1 MAVSLLCL
9 QYVYT
14 LITYFKMSTK
24 NTSYDKKVFRLFFI
38 LNQLDSR
45 KRVSSAE
52 LAREFNV
59 SLRTVQRDIVL
70 LNTTGF
76 PIISFEKGYHSFM
89 EGFSLKKMMLTKEEA
104 SLLSFL
110 HDISK
115 SLGEKFEDSFSNI
128 LKKVVSKEQDSA
140 FYVKLPEG
148 SKISKDYP
156 FIKDLEKA
164 VKNNVKIE
172 LQYKTPEKEGD
183 YKICP
188 LKIIFFDG
196 FWYLLARVD
205 GKEWIIKFRLENI
218 TNVVL
223 LDEYFIPPK
232 NLNTFLDQSVNIWFT
247 EKRDKQVVL
256 KVDKDAASYFK
267 QQVYFPLQKITK
279 ENRDGSLRIETK
291 ICHNEEIIYTILR
304 WIPHVHVI
312 EPKYLKKEIKG
323 KIVEYLNTFK

>member
-1 MAVSLLCL
+1 M
-9 QYVYT
+9 T
-14 LITYFKMSTK
+14 TK

-45 KRVSSAE
+45 KKISTGE
-52 LAREFNV
+52 LAKEFNV

-76 PIISFEKGYHSFM
+76 PIISLEKGYHSFM
-89 EGFSLKKMMLTKEEA
+89 EGFSLKKMMLTREEA

-115 SLGEKFEDSFSNI
+115 SLGEKFEDSFSSI

-148 SKISKDYP
+148 SKINKDFPY
-156 FIKDLEKA
+156 IKELEEAIKA
-164 VKNNVKIE
+164 NIKIA
-172 LQYKTPEKEGD
+172 LYYKTPEKEGD
-183 YKICP
+183 YKVCP

-196 FWYLLARVD
+196 FWYLLAQVD

-218 TNVVL
+218 INIEL
-223 LDEYFIPPK
+223 LDEYFTPPR

-256 KVDKDAASYFK
+256 KVDKEAARYFK

-279 ENRDGSLRIETK
+279 KNRDGSLRIETK
-291 ICHNEEIIYTILR
+291 ICHNEEILRIIFR
-304 WIPHVHVI
+304 WIPYVHVVKPKDLKI
-312 EPKYLKKEIKG
+312 EVE
-323 KIVEYLNTFK
+323 KIVKGYLTKI

>member
-1 MAVSLLCL
+1 MLSVMCL
-9 QYVYT
+9 QCICV
-14 LITYFKMSTK
+14 LIIYFIMMTK
-24 NTSYDKKVFRLFFI
+24 NTSYDKKVFRLFSI

-45 KRVSSAE
+45 KRVSTGE

-76 PIISFEKGYHSFM
+76 PISSFEKGYHAFM

-148 SKISKDYP
+148 SKISKDFP
-156 FIKDLEKA
+156 CIKELERA
-164 VKNNVKIE
+164 IKNNIKIV
-172 LQYKTPEKEGD
+172 LHYKTSEKEGD
-183 YKICP
+183 YRVCP

-196 FWYLLARVD
+196 FWYLFAQVD
-205 GKEWIIKFRLENI
+205 GKDGVRTFRLENI
-218 TNVVL
+218 INVVL
-223 LDEYFIPPK
+223 LDEYFIPPR

-256 KVDKDAASYFK
+256 KVDKEAARYFK

-279 ENRDGSLRIETK
+279 ENRDGSLKIETM
-291 ICHNEEIIYTILR
+291 ICHNEEILRIIFR
-304 WIPHVHVI
+304 WIPYVHVVK
-312 EPKYLKKEIKG
+312 PKDLKVEVE
-323 KIVEYLNTFK
+323 KIVKGYL

>member
-1 MAVSLLCL
+1 MLSVSCL
-9 QYVYT
+9 QYICV
-14 LITYFKMSTK
+14 LIIYFNMTTK
-24 NTSYDKKVFRLFFI
+24 NTSYDKKIFRLFFI

-45 KRVSSAE
+45 KKVSTGE

-115 SLGEKFEDSFSNI
+115 SLGEKFADSFSNI
-128 LKKVVSKEQDSA
+128 LKKVVSNEQDSA

-183 YKICP
+183 YQVCP

-196 FWYLLARVD
+196 FWYLLAQVD
-205 GKEWIIKFRLENI
+205 GKEWKIKFRLENI
-218 TNVVL
+218 INVVL
-223 LDEYFIPPK
+223 LDEYFIPPR

-256 KVDKDAASYFK
+256 KVDKEAARYFK

-279 ENRDGSLRIETK
+279 KNRDGSLRIETK
-291 ICHNEEIIYTILR
+291 ICHNEEILRIIFR
-304 WIPHVHVI
+304 WIPYVHVVKPKELKI
-312 EPKYLKKEIKG
+312 EVGNIVKGYLK
-323 KIVEYLNTFK
+323 

>member
-1 MAVSLLCL
+1 MLSVMCL
-9 QYVYT
+9 QCICV
-14 LITYFKMSTK
+14 LIIYFIMMTK
-24 NTSYDKKVFRLFFI
+24 NTSYDKKVFRLFSI

-45 KRVSSAE
+45 KRVSTGE

-76 PIISFEKGYHSFM
+76 PISSFEKGYHAFM

-128 LKKVVSKEQDSA
+128 LKKVVSKDQDSA

-148 SKISKDYP
+148 SKISKDFP
-156 FIKDLEKA
+156 CIKELERSI
-164 VKNNVKIE
+164 KNNIKIV
-172 LQYKTPEKEGD
+172 LHYKTSEKEGD
-183 YKICP
+183 YRVCP

-196 FWYLLARVD
+196 FWYLFAQVD
-205 GKEWIIKFRLENI
+205 GKDGVRTFRLENI
-218 TNVVL
+218 INVVL
-223 LDEYFIPPK
+223 LDEYFIPPR

-256 KVDKDAASYFK
+256 KVDKEVAKYFK

-279 ENRDGSLRIETK
+279 ENVDGSLRIETK
-291 ICHNEEIIYTILR
+291 ICHNEEILRIIFR
-304 WIPHVHVI
+304 WIPYVHVVKPKDLKI
-312 EPKYLKKEIKG
+312 EVEKIIKSYLKEA
-323 KIVEYLNTFK
+323 

>member
-1 MAVSLLCL
+1 M
-9 QYVYT
+9 T
-14 LITYFKMSTK
+14 TK

-45 KRVSSAE
+45 KKVSTGE
-52 LAREFNV
+52 LAKEFNV

-115 SLGEKFEDSFSNI
+115 SLGGKFEDSFSSI
-128 LKKVVSKEQDSA
+128 LKKVISKEPVSA

-148 SKISKDYP
+148 SKINRNFPY
-156 FIKDLEKA
+156 IKELEDA
-164 VKNNVKIE
+164 VKNNMKIA
-172 LQYKTPEKEGD
+172 LHYKTPEKEGD
-183 YKICP
+183 YRVCP

-196 FWYLLARVD
+196 FWYLLVKVD
-205 GKEWIIKFRLENI
+205 GKDWIRTFRLENI
-218 TNVVL
+218 RNIEL
-223 LDEYFIPPK
+223 LDEYFTSPK
-232 NLNTFLDQSVNIWFT
+232 NLSTFLDQSVNIWFT

-256 KVDKDAASYFK
+256 KIDKEAARYFK

-291 ICHNEEIIYTILR
+291 ICHNEEIIYTIFR
-304 WIPHVHVI
+304 WIPYVHVI
-312 EPKYLKKEIKG
+312 EPKGLKKEIKE
-323 KIVEYLNTFK
+323 KITEYLKVFKQ

>member
-1 MAVSLLCL
+1 M
-9 QYVYT
+9 T
-14 LITYFKMSTK
+14 TK

-45 KRVSSAE
+45 KKVSTSE
-52 LAREFNV
+52 LAQEFNV
-59 SLRTVQRDIVL
+59 SPRTVQRDIVL

-128 LKKVVSKEQDSA
+128 LKKVVSKDQDSA

-148 SKISKDYP
+148 AKISKDYP

-164 VKNNVKIE
+164 VKNNVKIV
-172 LQYKTPEKEGD
+172 LQYKNPEKEGD

-196 FWYLLARVD
+196 FWYLLAQVD

-218 TNVVL
+218 INIEL
-223 LDEYFIPPK
+223 LGEYFTPPK
-232 NLNTFLDQSVNIWFT
+232 NLSTFLDQSVNIWFT

-256 KVDKDAASYFK
+256 KVDKEAASYFK

-279 ENRDGSLRIETK
+279 ENRDGSLRIETM
-291 ICHNEEIIYTILR
+291 ICHNEEILRIIFR
-304 WIPHVHVI
+304 WIPYVHVVKPKELKI
-312 EPKYLKKEIKG
+312 EVEAIVNGYLKK
-323 KIVEYLNTFK
+323 